1 MINSTSHFHG
11 SDLETIEQ
19 VYNIQKDDI
28 VSFADNVNPL
38 GISPKLRET
47 LSDRIDSIMTYPDRE
62 YTSLRNKI
70 ASYVKAQVQDIIVGN
85 GATELI
91 SLFIQ
96 IIKPKKAMIVGPTYS
111 EYEREV
117 SLGGG
122 CTLYYRLEEK
132 NDFKID
138 IDALDKE
145 LNSDI
150 DLLVICNPNNPTST
164 AISRPDMR
172 RILDICKKK
181 GIFVMV
187 DETYVEFTEDIHNI
201 SSIPLTKHYNNIV
214 ILRGISKFFAAP
226 GLRLGY
232 AVCGNT
238 DLIKEMNQRK
248 NPWTINSLAAIAG
261 EIMFTD
267 EEYIAKTRHLIS
279 TERDRVY
286 RLLMDC
292 PDIKV
297 YKPTANFVLV
307 QILKDDI
314 NSMDIFEAS
323 VKKGYLIRDCSTFP
337 FLSDRFFRFCFMT
350 AKQNDS
356 LLSILFESLSK

>member
-38 GISPKLRET
+38 GISPKLRES

-96 IIKPKKAMIVGPTYS
+96 IIKPKDHDCWTYLF
-111 EYEREV
+111 RIWNV
-117 SLGGG
+117 KFL
-122 CTLYYRLEEK
+122 LEAGAPYIIGWKK

-164 AISRPDMR
+164 AISGPDMR
-172 RILDICKKK
+172 RILIYARKRNICH
-181 GIFVMV
+181 G
-187 DETYVEFTEDIHNI
+187 
-201 SSIPLTKHYNNIV
+201 
-214 ILRGISKFFAAP
+214 G
-226 GLRLGY
+226 
-232 AVCGNT
+232 
-238 DLIKEMNQRK
+238 
-248 NPWTINSLAAIAG
+248 
-261 EIMFTD
+261 
-267 EEYIAKTRHLIS
+267 
-279 TERDRVY
+279 
-286 RLLMDC
+286 
-292 PDIKV
+292 
-297 YKPTANFVLV
+297 
-307 QILKDDI
+307 
-314 NSMDIFEAS
+314 
-323 VKKGYLIRDCSTFP
+323 
-337 FLSDRFFRFCFMT
+337 
-350 AKQNDS
+350 
-356 LLSILFESLSK
+356 